1 MAPATGDGRWTG
13 LAVLPEVWH
22 GVAAHARGERPNECC
37 GLLGGRIVAGWGVV
51 QHFWP
56 VVNALASPVAYRT
69 EPRSLLAAFRGLRQA
84 GAELLAVYHSHPAG
98 PPVPSRRDL
107 AENTYG
113 AAIAHCIIAWT
124 DDDRPLLTAWQLLPD
139 RAVPLPC
146 RLLPPLP
153 ADRLV
158 GPEIVP
164 EWLPPGSVTT
174 DPPPQM
180 LR

>member
-1 MAPATGDGRWTG
+1 MATATDDGLWTG

-22 GVAAHARGERPNECC
+22 GVTAHACGERPNECC

-69 EPRSLLAAFRGLRQA
+69 EPRSLLAAFRGLRQT
-84 GAELLAVYHSHPAG
+84 GAELLAVYHSHPTG

-124 DDDRPLLTAWQLLPD
+124 DDDRPLLTAWRLLPD

-153 ADRLV
+153 
-158 GPEIVP
+158 VP
-164 EWLPPGSVTT
+164 T
-174 DPPPQM
+174 DPPLRM
-180 LR
+180 LRQVLPPEDGPSAALSTP